1 MKVVFNEKNTDF
13 KVCLIQNKDL
23 SRFDDKEFFE
33 INDYKGVG
41 AICNLAKRTLYVG
54 LNDELTYAS
63 FIASLGSAIKSIKSL
78 NIKSISLEFIN
89 LGCEFYS
96 AYAHIYAVIS
106 SLYEFNKYHKEPKNS
121 KIELISLETQQN
133 DDIQQGVELGKVL
146 ANACEDVK
154 NIVNEIPSTYNQ
166 LSFEKD
172 ALKLAKEFDLEC
184 NVYSD
189 DYLQKE
195 GMNAFLAVNRASS
208 YPAKLIHL
216 AYKPQNA
223 IKKIV
228 YIGKGLVYDT
238 GGLSLKPADYML
250 TMKADKSGAAA
261 VLGILK
267 AASMLKLPYE
277 IHGIIGAAQNCISE
291 KSYMPD
297 DVLISREGVSIEV
310 RNTDAEGR
318 LVLADCLSFAQDLKP
333 DLLIDLAT
341 LTGACVVGLSEYT
354 SGIMG
359 YNEDLQNEFYNN
371 SKRSGEYTC
380 VLHFNP
386 HIKELIKSKIADVS
400 NTGSSRYGGAISA
413 GMFLGEFIRKEYKDK
428 WLHLDIAGPAYVEKV
443 WGENAYGASA
453 AGVRMNIINLLRMAR
468 SAK

>member
-63 FIASLGSAIKSIKSL
+63 FIASLGSAIKSIKNL

-89 LGCEFYS
+89 LGCGFYS

-228 YIGKGLVYDT
+228 YVGKGLVYDT

>member
-216 AYKPQNA
+216 ACKPQNA

-228 YIGKGLVYDT
+228 YVGKGLVYDT

>member
-63 FIASLGSAIKSIKSL
+63 FIASLGGAIKSIKNL

-228 YIGKGLVYDT
+228 YVGKGLVYDT

-428 WLHLDIAGPAYVEKV
+428 WLHLDIAGPAFIEKV

-468 SAK
+468 GVK

>member
-1 MKVVFNEKNTDF
+1 MQIVFNDKNTDF
-13 KVCLIQNKDL
+13 KVCFIQNKDL
-23 SRFDDKEFFE
+23 SKFDDDEFFK

-41 AICNLAKRTLYVG
+41 SICNLAKRILYIG
-54 LNDELTYAS
+54 LSEELTYAS
-63 FIASLGSAIKSIKSL
+63 LIASVGSAIKTIKNL
-78 NIKSISLEFIN
+78 NIKSLSIEYLNIA
-89 LGCEFYS
+89 CEFYS
-96 AYAHIYAVIS
+96 AYAIIYGVLAA
-106 SLYEFNKYHKEPKNS
+106 LYEFNKYQKEPKNS
-121 KIELISLETQQN
+121 KIELISLLVNAN
-133 DDIQQGVELGKVL
+133 DDIKEGVRLAEVL

-166 LSFEKD
+166 LSFEQD

-184 NVYSD
+184 NIYSD
-189 DYLQKE
+189 DYMQKE
-195 GMNAFLAVNRASS
+195 GMNAFLAVNRASA

-216 AYKPQNA
+216 AYKPKNA
-223 IKKIV
+223 KKRIV
-228 YIGKGLVYDT
+228 YVGKGLVYDT

-267 AASMLKLPYE
+267 AAKLLNLDYE
-277 IHGIIGAAQNCISE
+277 IHGILGAAQNCISE

-297 DVLISREGVSIEV
+297 DVVISKEGVSIEV

-359 YNEDLQNEFYNN
+359 YNEELQNEFYEN

-428 WLHLDIAGPAYVEKV
+428 WLHLDIAGPAYLEKA
-443 WGENAYGASA
+443 WGENSYGASA

-468 SAK
+468 RK

>member
-63 FIASLGSAIKSIKSL
+63 FIASLGSAIKSIRNL

-228 YIGKGLVYDT
+228 YVGKGLVYDT

>member
-1 MKVVFNEKNTDF
+1 MQIVFNEKNTDF
-13 KVCLIQNKDL
+13 KVCFIQNKDL
-23 SRFDDKEFFE
+23 SKIDDVEFFE
-33 INDYKGVG
+33 INNYKGVG
-41 AICNLAKRTLYVG
+41 SIYNLNKKILYIGLSEELNYATL
-54 LNDELTYAS
+54 
-63 FIASLGSAIKSIKSL
+63 IASVGSAIKSIKNL
-78 NIKSISLEFIN
+78 KIKSISIEYLNI
-89 LGCEFYS
+89 GCEFYS
-96 AYAHIYAVIS
+96 AYAIIYGVLAA
-106 SLYEFNKYHKEPKNS
+106 LYEFNKYQKEPK
-121 KIELISLETQQN
+121 KHTIELISLLVNAN
-133 DDIQQGVELGKVL
+133 DDIKEGVKLAEVL

-154 NIVNEIPSTYNQ
+154 NIVNEIPSTYTQ

-172 ALKLAKEFDLEC
+172 AIKLANELDLEC

-189 DYLQKE
+189 DYLEKE
-195 GMNAFLAVNRASS
+195 NMNAFLAVNRASS

-216 AYKPQNA
+216 AYKPKNA
-223 IKKIV
+223 KKRIV
-228 YIGKGLVYDT
+228 YVGKGLVYDT

-267 AASMLKLPYE
+267 AAKLLNLEYE

-297 DVLISREGVSIEV
+297 DVIISREGVSIEV

-359 YNEDLQNEFYNN
+359 YNEELQNEFYNN

-380 VLHFNP
+380 ILHFNP

-428 WLHLDIAGPAYVEKV
+428 WLHLDIAGPAFIEKA

-468 SAK
+468 GK

>member
-63 FIASLGSAIKSIKSL
+63 FIASLGSAIKSIKNL

-228 YIGKGLVYDT
+228 YVGKGLVYDT

>member
-63 FIASLGSAIKSIKSL
+63 FIASLGGAIKSIKNL

-228 YIGKGLVYDT
+228 YVGKGLVYDT

-341 LTGACVVGLSEYT
+341 LTGACVVGLGEYT

-428 WLHLDIAGPAYVEKV
+428 WLHLDIAGPAFIEKV

-468 SAK
+468 GVK

>member
-13 KVCLIQNKDL
+13 KVCLIQNKYL

-63 FIASLGSAIKSIKSL
+63 FIASLGSAIKSIKNL

-133 DDIQQGVELGKVL
+133 DDIQQGIELGKVL

-228 YIGKGLVYDT
+228 YVGKGLVYDT

>member
-228 YIGKGLVYDT
+228 YVGKGLVYDT

-386 HIKELIKSKIADVS
+386 HIKELIKSKIADIS

>member
-63 FIASLGSAIKSIKSL
+63 FIASLGSAIKSIKNL

-228 YIGKGLVYDT
+228 YVGKGLVYDT

-428 WLHLDIAGPAYVEKV
+428 WLHLDIAGPAFIEKV

>member
-63 FIASLGSAIKSIKSL
+63 FIASLGSAIKSIKNL

-133 DDIQQGVELGKVL
+133 DDIQQGIELGKVL

-228 YIGKGLVYDT
+228 YVGKGLVYDT